1 MDFKA
6 NKIRK
11 TPQNDRG
18 IYRYHSTNG
27 EEITL
32 VPGED
37 GVTELDI
44 KMLHA
49 LDDSEVYYN
58 NKNLRPDRTAEE
70 KETIKKWKQD
80 YIQKFKEEYGY
91 EPHKDDV
98 DYAANEK
105 FPRNYNLS
113 IDTGEVDFDKSELGF
128 MSASYY
134 NEDFDWSDNLK
145 KAMNEMTDKQKQV
158 IKLMFVDGLKQNEVA
173 EQLGISPAAVN
184 KHFNKAKKIIEK
196 HL

>member
-80 YIQKFKEEYGY
+80 YIQKFKEDYGY

-98 DYAANEK
+98 DYVANEK

>member
-11 TPQNDRG
+11 TPQNDRA

-27 EEITL
+27 EVITL

-80 YIQKFKEEYGY
+80 YIQKFKEDYGY

-98 DYAANEK
+98 DYVANEK

-158 IKLMFVDGLKQNEVA
+158 IKFMFVDGLKQNEVA